1 MSELQSLPWVDI
13 VGYGGGAFTL
23 WAMYAKTI
31 IPLRIGIVCGNVG
44 LLLFGA
50 LAASWPTMVL
60 HAVLLPVN
68 AFRLYQ
74 MIRLVREMRQTAD
87 EGGTLEPLLQV
98 MERKDVPAETLL
110 FRKDDPS
117 DQMIVIG
124 TGAVMLEEIDIEIGP
139 GDVLGEIGAFTPDN
153 KRTCTARCKTDC
165 TLYTLSNEALLQL
178 YYQNP
183 KFGLALVRI
192 IVQRLV
198 TNWQQA
204 DARVKA
210 MIS

>member
-1 MSELQSLPWVDI
+1 MTEILSIPLVDI
-13 VGYGGGAFTL
+13 FGYLGGAITL

-44 LLLFGA
+44 LLIFGA
-50 LAASWPTMVL
+50 LAFSWPTMVL
-60 HAVLLPVN
+60 HGVLLPLN
-68 AFRLYQ
+68 AYRLYQ
-74 MIRLVREMRQTAD
+74 MIKLVREMRDAA
-87 EGGTLEPLLQV
+87 EGGGTLEPLLQV
-98 MERKDVPAETLL
+98 MHREDMSAGTVL

-117 DQMIVIG
+117 DRMIVIG
-124 TGAVMLEEIDIEIGP
+124 EGTVTLEEIDVDIGP

-153 KRTCTARCKTDC
+153 KRTCSAVCKTDC

-183 KFGLALVRI
+183 KFGLALVKI